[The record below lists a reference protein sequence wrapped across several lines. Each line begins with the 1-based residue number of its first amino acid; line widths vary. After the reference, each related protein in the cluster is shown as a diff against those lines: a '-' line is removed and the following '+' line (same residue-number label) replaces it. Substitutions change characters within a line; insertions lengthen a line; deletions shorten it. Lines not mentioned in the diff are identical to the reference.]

1 MAAKSGEPSTGIHD
15 PNGDEVQ
22 PINVLP
28 VNPSFL
34 DMRSI
39 QNDIE
44 AFPGLRSTVLTI
56 LLTLLQ
62 SERGKEDRSIQ
73 NAMKEIIEIYP
84 TTKPS
89 YYAGNDVEIFFWELW
104 GALFRIVH
112 TIPYNDPKQELF
124 INLLLKLRRRV
135 TGTAT
140 VLGVCVPYFPPS
152 HRTIRYTSHY
162 IQSLL

>member
-1 MAAKSGEPSTGIHD
+1 MPPTDNDMAAKSGEPSTGIHD

-22 PINVLP
+22 PINLLP
-28 VNPSFL
+28 VSPSFL

-62 SERGKEDRSIQ
+62 SERGKEGRSIQ

-84 TTKPS
+84 T
-89 YYAGNDVEIFFWELW
+89 YN
-104 GALFRIVH
+104 GAIV
-112 TIPYNDPKQELF
+112 
-124 INLLLKLRRRV
+124 RR
-135 TGTAT
+135 
-140 VLGVCVPYFPPS
+140 
-152 HRTIRYTSHY
+152 
-162 IQSLL
+162 Q